1 MTDAPTVLVCWTTVS
16 QQEQART
23 IAKAL
28 LERRVAACVQ
38 IDGPIESHYCWDGR
52 VCCETEYRL
61 VIKTSVEQQTRL
73 KEVLRELHP
82 YEVPQVVTVRSVDVD
97 GDYARWVDEQT
108 G

>member
-1 MTDAPTVLVCWTTVS
+1 MIDAPTVLVCWTTVS
-16 QQEQART
+16 EQQQART
-23 IAKAL
+23 IAQAL

-61 VIKTSVEQQTRL
+61 VIKTSAQQQTRL
-73 KEVLRELHP
+73 KEVLRALHP
-82 YEVPQVVTVRSVDVD
+82 YEVPQIVTVRSVDAD
-97 GDYARWVDEQT
+97 RDYARWVDGQT

>member
-23 IAKAL
+23 IAQAL

-61 VIKTSVEQQTRL
+61 VIKTSVGQAVRL
-73 KEVLRELHP
+73 KETLRALHP
-82 YEVPQVVTVRSVDVD
+82 YEVPQIVMLRSVDVD
-97 GDYARWVDEQT
+97 RDYARWVDEQT

>member
-1 MTDAPTVLVCWTTVS
+1 MTDVPTVLVCWTTVS

-23 IAKAL
+23 IAQAL

-52 VCCETEYRL
+52 VCRETEYRL
-61 VIKTSVEQQTRL
+61 VIKTSAGQQTRL

-82 YEVPQVVTVRSVDVD
+82 YEVPQIVTVRSVDVD
-97 GDYARWVDEQT
+97 RDYARWVDEQT